1 MLRLEA
7 NLTTSGHW
15 HQRIGLQRDWVWRGW
30 QTRYTYLRA
39 SGQLSQLEQ
48 KSQET
53 EGTLERGGGGAEAIE
68 EINTLKSYSPQ
79 FPFGKEES
87 QNFQSGTPLILL
99 HGFGASIGHWRH
111 NMAQLAEFHTVYALD
126 LLGFGAS
133 QKAPANY
140 DVSIWVAQVY
150 EFWQTFIRQPVVL
163 VGNSIG
169 SLICLAAAAAHPDMV
184 AGIVMISLPDPSVR
198 AEAVPPW
205 LQPAIAAVE
214 NIFASPPVL
223 RTLFY
228 FVRRPALVRRWVS
241 FAYANPDAIS
251 DELVE
256 ILSGPSRDRGSARA
270 FCALFKAVGSSQFG
284 PGVKTVLPLLKI
296 PILLIWGQQDR
307 MIPPRFAR
315 PRQFMEYNANLK
327 LVELENAGH
336 CPHDECPERVN
347 QEILNWMAIALDQ
360 KGGDSEAVL
369 VD

>member
-1 MLRLEA
+1 MLTTEA
-7 NLTTSGHW
+7 SLTTSVHW
-15 HQRIGLQRDWVWRGW
+15 HQRIGTQRDWVWRGW

-39 SGQLSQLEQ
+39 SGQTSYLEENLPDLEAEPKTELS
-48 KSQET
+48 
-53 EGTLERGGGGAEAIE
+53 
-68 EINTLKSYSPQ
+68 SYELYTPDFSV
-79 FPFGKEES
+79 GKHSS
-87 QNFQSGTPLILL
+87 QNFKSGTPLILL

-111 NMAQLAEFHTVYALD
+111 NLAQLAQSHTVYALD

-133 QKAPANY
+133 QKASVNY
-140 DVSIWVAQVY
+140 DVSLWVAQVY
-150 EFWQTFIRQPVVL
+150 EFWQTFIREPVVL

-184 AGIVMISLPDPSVR
+184 AGMVMISLPDPSVR
-198 AEAVPPW
+198 AEAVPKW
-205 LQPAIAAVE
+205 LQPAIATLE

-228 FVRRPALVRRWVS
+228 LVRRPSLVRRWVS
-241 FAYANPDAIS
+241 FAYANPEAIT

-256 ILSGPSRDRGSARA
+256 ILSGPAGDRGSARA

-284 PGVKTVLPLLKI
+284 PGVKTVLPALKI
-296 PILLIWGQQDR
+296 PILLIWGLQDR

-315 PRQFMEYNANLK
+315 PGQFAEYNPNLK

-347 QEILNWMAIALDQ
+347 QEILNWIAIAVDQ
-360 KGGDSEAVL
+360 K
-369 VD
+369 